1 MSSDPPSLASILRAA
16 LGPFIGGIVIAS
28 ICWLA
33 CGITL
38 GLFIGGVALTAI
50 VLPPLTVRDEHP
62 RHAFLAAASLVD
74 GIAIVWL
81 VAALMEL
88 SLLQWLQGYIVLI
101 AFAAGLFGLTIAL
114 RRIVGPTGASAI
126 TTFVALAWLAWPI
139 WLSPIAG
146 PRTVAILGPVH
157 PLFALNKVLT
167 DLGFW
172 TQQPLM
178 YDLTTLG
185 QDVPHAL
192 PQSIL
197 PCVLLHA
204 LMALSLGWPAWLWS
218 AREASTPP
226 PTATSPAA

>member
-1 MSSDPPSLASILRAA
+1 MSSDPPNLAAILRAA
-16 LGPFIGGIVIAS
+16 RGTFLAGIAIAS

-33 CGITL
+33 CGVTL
-38 GLFIGGVALTAI
+38 GPFIGGIAMTAI
-50 VLPPLTVRDEHP
+50 VLPPLAVRDEHP
-62 RHAFLAAASLVD
+62 REGFLAAASIID

-81 VAALMEL
+81 IAALMQL
-88 SLLQWLQGYIVLI
+88 SLLQWLQAYIVLI
-101 AFAAGLFGLTIAL
+101 SFAAALFGLTIAL
-114 RRIVGPTGASAI
+114 RRIIGPTGASAI
-126 TTFVALAWLAWPI
+126 TTLLALAWLAWPI

-146 PRTVAILGPVH
+146 PRLVAVLAPFH
-157 PLFALNKVLT
+157 PLFAINKIFL

-178 YDLTTLG
+178 YELTTLG

-192 PQSIL
+192 PESIW

-226 PTATSPAA
+226 PSAASPAA